1 MFKNALSMIKHSEHW
16 ECDVP
21 LGHQQATGVAC
32 SRLLLMVSK
41 LLIRIIIQKKVK
53 WESLLQ
59 FCNCH

>member
-1 MFKNALSMIKHSEHW
+1 MIKHSEHW